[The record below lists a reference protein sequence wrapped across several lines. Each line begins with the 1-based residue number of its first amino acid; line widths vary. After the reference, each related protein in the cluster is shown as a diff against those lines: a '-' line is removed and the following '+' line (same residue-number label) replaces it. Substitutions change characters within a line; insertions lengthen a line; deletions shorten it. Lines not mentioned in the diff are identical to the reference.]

1 MGFLS
6 KFIITI
12 LGNAL
17 GLFIATIYV
26 PGFDA
31 PTKPADLLIA
41 AFILALINAFI
52 RPFIK
57 LALGPLII
65 ITLGLG
71 IIAVNAATIYL
82 LSLVMP
88 SVSFSGLLPLIYAT
102 LIIGIINLITA
113 IFKKI

>member
-1 MGFLS
+1 MGFL
-6 KFIITI
+6 FRFMITVA
-12 LGNAL
+12 GNAL

-26 PGFDA
+26 SGFDA

-41 AFILALINAFI
+41 ALILALINAFI

-71 IIAVNAATIYL
+71 IIAVNAVTLYL
-82 LSLVMP
+82 LSQIMP
-88 SVSFSGLLPLIYAT
+88 SVSISGLLPLIYAT
-102 LIIGIINLITA
+102 LIIGIINLFTA